1 MQQGK
6 AFLHL
11 PYNVLRPWACGV
23 RAVPFCRSCIL
34 CALLLYTTSNGCMR
48 SLVRCRSV
56 NLESGSAKR
65 AELFLKG

>member
-11 PYNVLRPWACGV
+11 PYNVSRLWTCGV
-23 RAVPFCRSCIL
+23 RAVAFCRSCIL
-34 CALLLYTTSNGCMR
+34 CALLLYTTSNGRMR
-48 SLVRCRSV
+48 SLVRCWSV

-65 AELFLKG
+65 A

>member
-11 PYNVLRPWACGV
+11 PYNVSRLWTCGV
-23 RAVPFCRSCIL
+23 RAVAFCRSCIIYVSS
-34 CALLLYTTSNGCMR
+34 LYVLSNGRMQ
-48 SLVRCRSV
+48 SIVRCRSV

>member
-11 PYNVLRPWACGV
+11 PYKVFRPWACGV
-23 RAVPFCRSCIL
+23 RAVAFCHSCIIYVSS
-34 CALLLYTTSNGCMR
+34 LYVLSNGRMH

>member
-11 PYNVLRPWACGV
+11 PYKVLRPWACGV
-23 RAVPFCRSCIL
+23 RAVAFCRSCIIYVSS
-34 CALLLYTTSNGCMR
+34 LYVLSNGRMQ
-48 SLVRCRSV
+48 SIVRCRSV

>member
-11 PYNVLRPWACGV
+11 PYNVSRLWTCGV
-23 RAVPFCRSCIL
+23 RAVAFCRSCIL
-34 CALLLYTTSNGCMR
+34 CALLLYTTSNGRMR
-48 SLVRCRSV
+48 SLVRCWSV

>member
-11 PYNVLRPWACGV
+11 PYNMLRLWICGV
-23 RAVPFCRSCIL
+23 RFVAFCRSCIL
-34 CALLLYTTSNGCMR
+34 CASLLYVQFNGCMR

-56 NLESGSAKR
+56 NLESGSTKR
-65 AELFLKG
+65 AVLLC

>member
-23 RAVPFCRSCIL
+23 RAVAFCRSCIL
-34 CALLLYTTSNGCMR
+34 CALLLYTTSNGRMQ
-48 SLVRCRSV
+48 SIVRCRSV

-65 AELFLKG
+65 AVLFLKG